1 MKGASL
7 RRTLVLGDVIRQ
19 TALCQRDL
27 TIMHNPNI
35 GTNKFKTINH
45 KLFYMFKSLFKTGW
59 RSLQKN
65 RLYSFINLFGLTVGI
80 TGCILIGLYISDELS
95 FDKFNTNGS
104 RIVRVAMDYGQ
115 GEVHNKI
122 SVTGTKVGPQLK
134 RSFSFVEEYAR
145 LINTSRVVKYD
156 DKLFSENRF
165 LYADAPFF
173 KIFSFNLLEGNAQ
186 TVLDA
191 PNKVVLSQSTALKY
205 FGNAQAIGKVI
216 TLEGGGDYQV
226 TGICQDA
233 PGNSQIKYD
242 FVASFTSLGASK
254 TEEWFTANYRTYLLL
269 QKNTDQSA
277 AEKKIDGYMKTVVR
291 KELALKGSEYLTY
304 QLEPLLRIHLHSQ
317 TGGLESNGNITYV
330 YIMFVIGILIVV
342 IACINYTNLATAQS
356 ATRLGE
362 IGMRKVMGA
371 HRWQLFLQ
379 FISESFIITF
389 IALLLAV
396 FISIQALP
404 LLNSV
409 TGKVLTTNSIV
420 SPLCIAMLI
429 VLALVISLAACAYP
443 ALILSNSGLSKILR
457 SDFSFSNAGN
467 RIRKSLIVVQ
477 FVISL
482 FLIIATMVVQ
492 QQLHYMQNK
501 SLGYDKEHI
510 VVLPIDGKTQPAYEA
525 LKSALKQVSG
535 VSSVGGAYESPT
547 YVGWGDGVKKT
558 NGDDDLGISV
568 SAMPVDLDFIKT
580 MKMQLVSGGD
590 FERGDLALMDTSN
603 NNKNFT
609 YTFIINES
617 AAKQL
622 GWKPN
627 EAIGKTLY
635 KGDRGIVKA
644 VVKDFHFTSLH
655 ETIKPLVIFLQP
667 DFVHEM
673 YVRVNT
679 ADISQTIGRI
689 ENIWKARI
697 AWHPFEYHFLNDDYN
712 KLYITEQKTATV
724 FSVFAGLAIIL
735 ACLGLFGLAAFTT
748 LQRTKEIGARK
759 ILGAGTTSLVKM
771 LCTEFL
777 QLVCIAIVIA
787 VPFAWFSAEKWLQ
800 DFAYRIQVNVFV
812 FIVAGA
818 AVLVITLLTAGY
830 HAVKAALANPVKA
843 LRND

>member
-1 MKGASL
+1 
-7 RRTLVLGDVIRQ
+7 
-19 TALCQRDL
+19 
-27 TIMHNPNI
+27 
-35 GTNKFKTINH
+35 
-45 KLFYMFKSLFKTGW
+45 MFKSLFKTGW
-59 RSLQKN
+59 RSVQKN
-65 RLYSFINLFGLTVGI
+65 KLYSFINLFGLTVGI
-80 TGCILIGLYISDELS
+80 TGSILIGVYINDELS
-95 FDKFNTNGS
+95 YDKFNTNAS

-115 GEVHNKI
+115 GAEQNKVA
-122 SVTGTKVGPQLK
+122 VTGTKVGPQLK

-145 LINTSRVVKYD
+145 LINASRVVKYS
-156 DKLFSENRF
+156 DKLFTENRF

-173 KIFSFNLLEGNAQ
+173 KIFSFKLIEGNKE

-191 PNKVVLSQSTALKY
+191 PNKVVLSQTMAKKY
-205 FGNAQAIGKVI
+205 FGDANAVGKVV
-216 TLEGGGDYQV
+216 TLEGRGDYQV
-226 TGICQDA
+226 TGICEDA

-242 FVASFTSLGASK
+242 FVASFASLGVAK
-254 TEEWFTANYRTYLLL
+254 TEEWFTANYTTYLLL
-269 QKNTDQSA
+269 HGNTGLAA
-277 AEKKIDGYMKTVVR
+277 AEKQVDSYMRTIVR
-291 KELALKGSEYLTY
+291 KELGFKGSEYLTY
-304 QLEPLLRIHLHSQ
+304 HFEPLLNIHLHSQ
-317 TGGLESNGNITYV
+317 LGGLQPNGNINYV

-342 IACINYTNLATAQS
+342 IACINYTNLTTAQS

-404 LLNSV
+404 LLNNI
-409 TGKVLTTNSIV
+409 TGKALTAESIL
-420 SPLCIAMLI
+420 SPLCLALLV
-429 VLALVISLAACAYP
+429 VLALTISFAACAYP

-457 SDFSFSNAGN
+457 SGFSFSNAGN

-482 FLIIATMVVQ
+482 FLIIATIVVQ

-510 VVLPIDGKTQPAYEA
+510 LVLPIDGKTQPVYEA
-525 LKSALKQVSG
+525 LKNAVKQVPG

-558 NGDDDLGISV
+558 KGDDDMGISV

-580 MKMQLVSGGD
+580 MKMQLLSGSD
-590 FERGDLALMDTSN
+590 FERGDLAMMDTSN

-627 EAIGKTLY
+627 EAIGKTIY
-635 KGDRGIVKA
+635 KSDRGIVKA

-655 ETIKPLVIFLQP
+655 ETIRPLVIFLKP
-667 DFVHEM
+667 DFVQEM

-679 ADISQTIGRI
+679 ADVTQTIGRI

-697 AWHPFEYHFLNDDYN
+697 AWHPFEYHFLNEDYN
-712 KLYITEQKTATV
+712 KLYLAEQKTAAI
-724 FSVFAGLAIIL
+724 FSLFAGLALIL

-748 LQRTKEIGARK
+748 LQRTKEIGVRK
-759 ILGAGTTSLVKM
+759 ILGAGTPSLVAM
-771 LCTEFL
+771 LSKEFL
-777 QLVCIAIVIA
+777 QLVCIAFVIA
-787 VPFAWFSAEKWLQ
+787 VPVAWVTAEKWLQ

-812 FIVAGA
+812 FLAAGS
-818 AVLVITLLTAGY
+818 AVLLITLLTAGY